1 MYPGSYA
8 RLCVT
13 EPVMPDRPEPG
24 VCVDEFEQLM
34 SPTIFSGDNLGDIPD
49 AATLSAYEH
58 WWTTWGQLISGA
70 VDRAG
75 TPWLRMFDRAGIRR
89 DEICYSP
96 DYWTMLR
103 KGYRE
108 GIIARVFEQQSLLPF
123 YRIGY
128 ITAFHDPG
136 LYCPYTVSL
145 ATAVPLEKYGSE
157 ALKTRFLAHLLRID
171 DATWQ
176 GATWMTEI
184 KGGSD
189 LGANVETT
197 AREQGDHWYLSGDK
211 YFASNLGAE
220 LAVVA
225 ARPNDALR
233 DVRGLALFLV
243 PRLKE
248 NGTLN
253 YTIRRIKDKIATR
266 SVPTGEIELRDSEA
280 WLLGSREQGVYLILE
295 VLNISRVANSI
306 ASVALAQRAMAEA
319 VAFARQRKA
328 FGKAIIDHP
337 LLRRQFHERRR
348 DLQAA
353 MALACKAAEM
363 LNAVWRQTPP
373 YDDQYHLFR
382 LLAHLA
388 KYWTAEF
395 AAQTCKW
402 AMEVHG
408 GLGILAEYPVERW
421 FREAMIL
428 SIWEGTAHRQVL
440 DGLEVMQRKYAH
452 KLLFEQ
458 LRPVADQNAL
468 ADIEARV
475 AQHLQRPADDQEAG
489 AEILFGDLARFT
501 AETFRN
507 GSTQVTG

>member
-1 MYPGSYA
+1 MKKS
-8 RLCVT
+8 
-13 EPVMPDRPEPG
+13 
-24 VCVDEFEQLM
+24 EQFT
-34 SPTIFSGDNLGDIPD
+34 SPLAFLGDSLGDNPD
-49 AATLSAYEH
+49 AAALAAYEH
-58 WWTTWGQLISGA
+58 WWATQGQGVSEA

-75 TPWLRMFDRAGIRR
+75 TPWLRMFDRAGTRI
-89 DEICYSP
+89 DEVCYSP
-96 DYWTMLR
+96 DYWTLLR

-108 GIIARVFEQQSLLPF
+108 GIISRVFEQNSVLPF

-157 ALKTRFLAHLLRID
+157 ALKARFLPQLLRTD
-171 DATWQ
+171 DEVWQ

-197 AREQGDHWYLSGDK
+197 AHEQGDRWRLSGDK

-225 ARPNDALR
+225 ARPQGAPR
-233 DVRGLALFLV
+233 DVRGLALFLL

-248 NGTLN
+248 NGELN
-253 YTIRRIKDKIATR
+253 YTVRRLKDKIATR

-306 ASVALAQRAMAEA
+306 ASVALAQRAIVEA
-319 VAFARQRKA
+319 TDFAHQRRA
-328 FGKAIIDHP
+328 FGKAIIEHP
-337 LLRRQFHERRR
+337 LLQQQFRQRRH
-348 DLQAA
+348 DLQVA
-353 MALACKAAEM
+353 MALACKTARM
-363 LNAVWRQTPP
+363 LDEVWRQTPP
-373 YDDQYHLFR
+373 YNERYHLFR

-408 GLGILAEYPVERW
+408 GLGVLAEYPVERW
-421 FREAMIL
+421 FRESMIL
-428 SIWEGTAHRQVL
+428 SIWEGTAHRQIL
-440 DGLEVMQRKYAH
+440 DGLEVMQRKAAH
-452 KLLFEQ
+452 KSLFEV
-458 LRPVADQNAL
+458 LRPTADPREL
-468 ADIEARV
+468 AEFEARV
-475 AQHLQRPADDQEAG
+475 ERHLGLAEDEQEAR
-489 AEILFGDLARFT
+489 AEKLFHDLAGYA
-501 AETFRN
+501 AETFLKE
-507 GSTQVTG
+507 SLAQ

>member
-1 MYPGSYA
+1 MK
-8 RLCVT
+8 
-13 EPVMPDRPEPG
+13 EP
-24 VCVDEFEQLM
+24 EQLA
-34 SPTIFSGDNLGDIPD
+34 SPLDFLSDNLGHNPD
-49 AATLSAYEH
+49 AAVLAAYEH
-58 WWTTWGQLISGA
+58 WWSSQGQVISDT

-75 TPWLRMFDRAGIRR
+75 TPWLRMFDRAGTRI

-96 DYWTMLR
+96 GYRAMLL

-108 GIIARVFEQQSLLPF
+108 GIISRVFEQNSVLPF

-136 LYCPYTVSL
+136 LFCPYTVSL
-145 ATAVPLEKYGSE
+145 TTAVPLKKYGSE
-157 ALKTRFLAHLLRID
+157 ALKARFLAQLLRTD
-171 DATWQ
+171 DEVWQ

-189 LGANVETT
+189 LGASVETT
-197 AREQGDHWYLSGDK
+197 AQEQDDRWHLNGDK

-225 ARPNDALR
+225 ARPEGAPR
-233 DVRGLALFLV
+233 DVRGLALFLL

-248 NGTLN
+248 SGELN
-253 YTIRRIKDKIATR
+253 YTVRRIKDKIGTR

-280 WLLGSREQGVYLILE
+280 WLLGNREQGVYLILE

-306 ASVALAQRAMAEA
+306 ASVALAQRALAEA
-319 VAFARQRKA
+319 TEFACQRRA
-328 FGKAIIDHP
+328 FGKAIIEHP
-337 LLRRQFHERRR
+337 LLQQQFRERRHG
-348 DLQAA
+348 LQAA
-353 MALACKAAEM
+353 MALACKAAHM
-363 LNAVWRQTPP
+363 LDAVWQQTPP
-373 YDDQYHLFR
+373 YNEQYHLFR

-408 GLGILAEYPVERW
+408 GLGVLAEYPVERW

-428 SIWEGTAHRQVL
+428 SIWEGTAHRQIL
-440 DGLEVMQRKYAH
+440 DGLEVMQRKAAH
-452 KLLFEQ
+452 KDLFES
-458 LRPVADQNAL
+458 LRPAADSHTL
-468 ADIEARV
+468 AGIEVRV
-475 AQHLQRPADDQEAG
+475 DQHLELAEDEQEAS
-489 AEILFGDLARFT
+489 AEKLFYDLARFT
-501 AETFRN
+501 AETYLKESRAR
-507 GSTQVTG
+507 